1 MLTCSFFVIQL
12 IRHEFQAF
20 LDNEQNTLQLVK
32 DVADVLDN
40 VAANPL
46 HTPALYS
53 GFLRALISAK
63 LESKASS
70 LDGTNPDSKMP
81 PEDMSGLSHLD
92 TQPPSAYPS
101 YLAPAL
107 PPQQHQQSNGQ
118 MDGGFNLL
126 SEFQFDGE
134 MGPVADMSTFPPTM
148 APPPSDENNAGLMM
162 ENILSSGFWDS
173 MLIPGSFV
181 SCSFHVGS
189 CRLTR
194 TDSFRVQ
201 QRRRL

>member
-1 MLTCSFFVIQL
+1 MLTCASLQL
-12 IRHEFQAF
+12 IRPEFQAF
-20 LDNEQNTLQLVK
+20 LDNEQNTLQLVR

-63 LESKASS
+63 LESKPAS
-70 LDGTNPDSKMP
+70 LDGSSNSDSKEEM
-81 PEDMSGLSHLD
+81 GGAGGVAAHGHGHGHLEM
-92 TQPPSAYPS
+92 QPPHSVFHP
-101 YLAPAL
+101 PP
-107 PPQQHQQSNGQ
+107 PPQYQQHPNNSNTGPGQ
-118 MDGGFNLL
+118 LAEGSFALL

-148 APPPSDENNAGLMM
+148 APPPADDANAGLMM

-173 MLIPGSFV
+173 MLIPGLFFSLLMITSVF
-181 SCSFHVGS
+181 S
-189 CRLTR
+189 
-194 TDSFRVQ
+194 
-201 QRRRL
+201 

>member
-1 MLTCSFFVIQL
+1 
-12 IRHEFQAF
+12 
-20 LDNEQNTLQLVK
+20 LDNEQSTLQLVR

-63 LESKASS
+63 LESKPAS
-70 LDGTNPDSKMP
+70 LDGSSNSDSKEEM
-81 PEDMSGLSHLD
+81 GGGGVAAHGHGHAHLEM
-92 TQPPSAYPS
+92 QPPNSGFH
-101 YLAPAL
+101 
-107 PPQQHQQSNGQ
+107 PPPPPPQYQQHQHQHQSTNNSNNNNAGQ
-118 MDGGFNLL
+118 GQLMEGSFNLL

-148 APPPSDENNAGLMM
+148 APPPADDANAGLMM

-173 MLIPGSFV
+173 MLIPGTLFPL
-181 SCSFHVGS
+181 F
-189 CRLTR
+189 LT
-194 TDSFRVQ
+194 S
-201 QRRRL
+201 